1 MLCLADVPLNDD
13 LIDIYAVI
21 GQSKLEFQSFYRYI
35 SKSKNAD
42 VLDSVT
48 SFQLS
53 LWMLV
58 LFLIFLLALLL
69 NSKQSRTCPI

>member
-21 GQSKLEFQSFYRYI
+21 GQSKLEFQSFYRHI